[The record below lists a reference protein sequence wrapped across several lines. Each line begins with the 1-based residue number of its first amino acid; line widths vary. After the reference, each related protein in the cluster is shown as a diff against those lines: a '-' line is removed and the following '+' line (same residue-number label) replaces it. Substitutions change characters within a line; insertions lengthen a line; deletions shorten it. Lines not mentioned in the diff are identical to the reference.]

1 MCYACYIRNANKSST
16 NHALASFTKSS
27 ITFLTKLLPNLLSPS
42 THTYQSTAEDK
53 CLAIAL
59 LALGLKTVHGVIVGR
74 TLAATV
80 VARVALAAV
89 VVGHAV
95 VQRLFAEPY
104 VVRVE
109 SAVQSR
115 PEGVGVGDLLDGPG
129 EAEKFALRQLIG

>member
-1 MCYACYIRNANKSST
+1 MRIR
-16 NHALASFTKSS
+16 LVLDLIASFTNSS
-27 ITFLTKLLPNLLSPS
+27 ITFSTNLLSPS

-59 LALGLKTVHGVIVGR
+59 LALGMTMVHNAIVGR

-80 VARVALAAV
+80 VARGALAAV

-95 VQRLFAEPY
+95 VHRLFAEPY

-115 PEGVGVGDLLDGPG
+115 PDGVGVGDLLDGPDETG
-129 EAEKFALRQLIG
+129 KFVLRKLIG